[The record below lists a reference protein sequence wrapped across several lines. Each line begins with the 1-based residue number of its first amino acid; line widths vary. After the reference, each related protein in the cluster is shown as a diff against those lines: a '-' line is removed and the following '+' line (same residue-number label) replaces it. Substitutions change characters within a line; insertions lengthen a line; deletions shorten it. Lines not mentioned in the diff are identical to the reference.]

1 MSICLHSDDSWWLL
15 KSLMVMKKSHVAT
28 IDQFFFHGWVVAN
41 MVYLDRNNDNER
53 ESKES
58 LHVFKLNGEGIKL
71 KK

>member
-1 MSICLHSDDSWWLL
+1 
-15 KSLMVMKKSHVAT
+15 MVMKKSHVAT